1 MLWFVFGYGSVM
13 FWFPFGLILVPFWFV
28 FGFVL
33 VYVRFCFGY
42 CSVSISV
49 SQLSGNQYIHIL
61 LFMDALTVLIT
72 VEVLR
77 VSFAKRERN

>member
-1 MLWFVFGYGSVM
+1 MLWFAFGYVSVK
-13 FWFPFGLILVPFWFV
+13 FWLCFGLILVPFWFV

-33 VYVRFCFGY
+33 VYVWFCFGY
-42 CSVSISV
+42 CSDSISL
-49 SQLSGNQYIHIL
+49 SQLSGNQYILIL
-61 LFMDALTVLIT
+61 LFMDALTVFIT